1 MRVTRQLSIFLA
13 FLTFLV
19 LWGLYG
25 WNFWNGDRE
34 GYELYYNTR
43 DTLASWGGEVG
54 YGYLNIV
61 AHESGL
67 SYQNFQILVSL
78 VTLLLVFRYIVKRTI
93 SPFVSLVMYA
103 VCFFSLDFVLMRNF
117 LAFAI
122 FLQGMLIL
130 FEDKPYS
137 RIKYGLLIVVAAT
150 IHQSSLMYMLFIIM
164 PVTRVV
170 PLGRFFLLFF
180 AFIFAYVLIRFS
192 LPLPE
197 AIAKHFNYYNTSL
210 KSSFANV
217 FVHLASL
224 SLIAL
229 AVMAERKSLRE
240 VYCLSGREK
249 ELAFVLNLNL
259 FSLFFLVLY
268 FESEIFVRLLR
279 SVMFFNILHCVNSLF
294 LLRRTYLFL
303 MLYVLVF
310 AVYLV
315 LFFVMPVADYS
326 VIPLFSSNLL
336 FNLFK

>member
-1 MRVTRQLSIFLA
+1 MRKGKQLSVFLA
-13 FLTFLV
+13 FLMFLV
-19 LWGLYG
+19 LWALYG
-25 WNFWNGDRE
+25 WNFWNGDRD

-61 AHESGL
+61 AREGGL
-67 SYQNFQILVSL
+67 SFQSFQILISL
-78 VTLLLVFRYIVKRTI
+78 VTLLLIFRYVVKRTI
-93 SPFVSLVMYA
+93 SPFVSIVMYA

-137 RIKYGLLIVVAAT
+137 RIKYGILIMLAAT
-150 IHQSSLMYMLFIIM
+150 IHQSSLMYILFIVM
-164 PVTRVV
+164 PVSRVV
-170 PLGRFFLLFF
+170 PLGKFFLLFLS
-180 AFIFAYVLIRFS
+180 FIFAYILIRFS
-192 LPLPE
+192 VPLPD
-197 AIAKHFNYYNTSL
+197 AIALHFNYYNTSL

-217 FVHLASL
+217 CVHLASL
-224 SLIAL
+224 VLMTF
-229 AVMAERKSLRE
+229 AVLAERKNLRE
-240 VYCLSGREK
+240 IKCISSREK

-303 MLYVLVF
+303 TLYILIF
-310 AVYLV
+310 SVYLV
-315 LFFVMPVADYS
+315 LFFVVPVAS
-326 VIPLFSSNLL
+326 FSIIPLFNSNLL
-336 FNLFK
+336 LN